1 MATVV
6 GIPVAL
12 RFIASSS
19 ETITVVAVEIPV
31 EPFGGVSP
39 TTAGARESITG
50 TVCTADP
57 RFPAGSTTVTF
68 TEVDV
73 ELTTG
78 RVHETEWGLDAPWIG
93 PATGLQ
99 GPHVASLIHA
109 WKDLKGSG

>member
-12 RFIASSS
+12 RFIASSN
-19 ETITVVAVEIPV
+19 ETITLVAVEIPV

-50 TVCTADP
+50 TVRTADP

-68 TEVDV
+68 TEVER

-78 RVHETEWGLDAPWIG
+78 SIHDTECGVDVPWIG
-93 PATGLQ
+93 PAIGLQ
-99 GPHVASLIHA
+99 GPPVE
-109 WKDLKGSG
+109 